1 MKTLLLSLERKIVVI
16 SAILAAFSLN
26 AGVWQW
32 TAPVEEFTSSEVNG
46 NHPTAFLWIPE
57 KCDTVKAVMVGQ
69 HNMNE
74 ETLFEMPSF
83 REKMAELGVALV
95 WISPIINFQG
105 DLDKP
110 FQRTLDRL
118 AEASGYSELSEV
130 PVIPIGHS
138 AMATFPWN
146 YAAWNPDK
154 TLCIISYHGDAP
166 RTNLCGYGGSNVE
179 WGRNRN
185 INGIPGLMIEG
196 EYEWWEDR
204 VNPAR
209 GFRLWYPQS
218 CISFLCDAGR
228 GHFDVS
234 EQVADYIA
242 MFVKKSLEYRGSDLR
257 KIDPADGWLAQ
268 RWTGDGV
275 ARVAPAKVSEYT
287 GDPHDAF
294 WYFDEEIADLTEKIY
309 ASSLNKKPRYL
320 GFMQNGEVLNYN
332 PEVHAGTFGRFKP
345 EADGLTI
352 KIKGVVTDSLRQKAL
367 DGGKAVKLTRIN
379 GPVKVLN
386 DSTIKIDFYYMGTEN
401 LRRVGAIWL
410 VAETEPDATHKGA
423 VQQINI
429 NIPYPIENGEAQTI
443 YFPEIKM
450 PKNLKKGVELTALS
464 SSGLPVGFYVKEG
477 PAEIRDGRLYLTAIP
492 PRSKRPVKITVVAWQ
507 YGKDGL
513 FKTAAPAEQTIYV
526 K

>member
-110 FQRTLDRL
+110 FQPTLDRL

-130 PVIPIGHS
+130 PIIPIGHS

-228 GHFDVS
+228 GHS
-234 EQVADYIA
+234 
-242 MFVKKSLEYRGSDLR
+242 MFRS
-257 KIDPADGWLAQ
+257 
-268 RWTGDGV
+268 
-275 ARVAPAKVSEYT
+275 
-287 GDPHDAF
+287 
-294 WYFDEEIADLTEKIY
+294 
-309 ASSLNKKPRYL
+309 
-320 GFMQNGEVLNYN
+320 
-332 PEVHAGTFGRFKP
+332 
-345 EADGLTI
+345 
-352 KIKGVVTDSLRQKAL
+352 
-367 DGGKAVKLTRIN
+367 
-379 GPVKVLN
+379 
-386 DSTIKIDFYYMGTEN
+386 
-401 LRRVGAIWL
+401 
-410 VAETEPDATHKGA
+410 
-423 VQQINI
+423 
-429 NIPYPIENGEAQTI
+429 
-443 YFPEIKM
+443 
-450 PKNLKKGVELTALS
+450 
-464 SSGLPVGFYVKEG
+464 
-477 PAEIRDGRLYLTAIP
+477 RLLI
-492 PRSKRPVKITVVAWQ
+492 I
-507 YGKDGL
+507 
-513 FKTAAPAEQTIYV
+513 
-526 K
+526 